1 MARSSL
7 KVLVS
12 RPSIVPARAPVE
24 LRRRFPDFC
33 WTNDGEVLTFPDFP
47 CADVDVCGCGSSFAG
62 VTSAKATTWGV
73 VELRSATSI
82 ATEVR
87 GGKHLAGWS
96 MVEGFYAH
104 ILAGIREI
112 SERIHELPTGATLG
126 VWALGDD
133 RFSLF
138 DRSLPRAL
146 PAFTELAA
154 GNQDREQD
162 DSHRR
167 LEHPDFE

>member
-1 MARSSL
+1 
-7 KVLVS
+7 
-12 RPSIVPARAPVE
+12 VE
-24 LRRRFPDFC
+24 LRRPDFC
-33 WTNDGEVLTFPDFP
+33 WTSDGEVLTLPDFP
-47 CADVDVCGCGSSFAG
+47 CGEADVCGCGSSFAG

-73 VELRSATSI
+73 VELRSARSI

-87 GGKHLAGWS
+87 SGEHLAGWS

-112 SERIHELPTGATLG
+112 SERIHELPTGATVG
-126 VWALGDD
+126 VWALGGD

-138 DRSLPRAL
+138 DRGLPRVH
-146 PAFTELAA
+146 PAFNELAA
-154 GNQDREQD
+154 SNQDHEED
-162 DSHRR
+162 DPNRR